1 MLNDED
7 FLVRI
12 EGRELISNLAKTV
25 GLSSLIL
32 AIRSDLDNTNSEVRD
47 LNAQS
52 FAVGAIAL
60 TIPKS
65 LPFIVAVCRSKKSL
79 FARHTGC
86 KIIYY
91 IAKMIGYGILPH
103 LKKIL

>member
-1 MLNDED
+1 MSPMLNDED

-47 LNAQS
+47 LNA
-52 FAVGAIAL
+52 
-60 TIPKS
+60 
-65 LPFIVAVCRSKKSL
+65 
-79 FARHTGC
+79 
-86 KIIYY
+86 
-91 IAKMIGYGILPH
+91 
-103 LKKIL
+103 